1 MASRINRQT
10 KTIFSDCIAC
20 VCYRVS
26 SFPAGGTKSENDGVS
41 SFPESAMTNPNLS
54 ERFLLCYNTGTA
66 FE

>member
-10 KTIFSDCIAC
+10 KTIFSDCISC
-20 VCYRVS
+20 VCHRVS
-26 SFPAGGTKSENDGVS
+26 SFPAGGTKSEDDGVS